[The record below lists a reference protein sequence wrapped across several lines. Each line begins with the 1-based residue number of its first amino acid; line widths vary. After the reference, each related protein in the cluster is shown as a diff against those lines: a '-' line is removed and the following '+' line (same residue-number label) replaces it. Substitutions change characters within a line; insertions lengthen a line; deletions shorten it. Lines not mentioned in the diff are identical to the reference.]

1 MFSTHAATHCPVS
14 DRHDLTSAALEL
26 ESPGCLELAIIAC
39 DADTGALAFAGT
51 LGDYV
56 ASANPWDID
65 LGELLGDGFT
75 VMGGGAWDAVRVE
88 LAVAPTREARSSLR
102 GFWFAARI
110 ACESA
115 LVSARADLAF
125 ELADGLGVEAHWA
138 RLRVDELAH
147 RARTISR
154 RLSVLSA
161 FAPST

>member
-1 MFSTHAATHCPVS
+1 MFSTLAVDHCPAS
-14 DRHDLTSAALEL
+14 ERHDLTGAALEL
-26 ESPGCLELAIIAC
+26 EAPGCLALAIIAC

-56 ASANPWDID
+56 ASANPWDIN
-65 LGELLGDGFT
+65 LGELLGNGFT
-75 VMGGGAWDAVRVE
+75 IMGGGAWDAVRVE
-88 LAVAPTREARSSLR
+88 LSVAPTRSARSSLR

-115 LVSARADLAF
+115 LASARADLAF
-125 ELADGLGVEAHWA
+125 ELAGGLGVEAHWA
-138 RLRVDELAH
+138 RLRVDELDH

-161 FAPST
+161 FTPPT